1 MGRVEGQRVSWVWSV
16 LLCHSG
22 GVSGADGAGL
32 VLLGSLYGEKRV
44 HDGSLSLW
52 VAGGLLLTV
61 LLSPCLRPGWGAQ
74 AASPGQRVQT

>member
-1 MGRVEGQRVSWVWSV
+1 MSWVWSV

-32 VLLGSLYGEKRV
+32 VLLGSLYSEKRV

-52 VAGGLLLTV
+52 VTEGLLLTI
-61 LLSPCLRPGWGAQ
+61 LLSPRLRPRWGTQ
-74 AASPGQRVQT
+74 AASSGQRVQT